1 MNIKR
6 RLRNTRSVS
15 IYRYCNMAK
24 AKKKENYQVY
34 IKQIEAL
41 AKIANLITSGLYLEE
56 LLRLVVQV
64 TAEVMNSK
72 ISSLMLLDAENK
84 ELVIRATQ
92 SVSEAYNK
100 KPNIKLG
107 EGIAGEVAETNKP
120 MCVLDVRKDERYINQ
135 DIARKEGLCSL
146 ASVPLAVKGRV
157 IGVLNCYTSK
167 KHKFTKPEL
176 DVLTALANQAAV
188 AIENAELD
196 LRARSA
202 EEALTTRKV
211 IERAKDILSQEA
223 NILPSEAYRLIQKQS
238 MDSRKSMREISEAII
253 LAKEIK
259 GKQIRQP

>member
-1 MNIKR
+1 VP
-6 RLRNTRSVS
+6 RS
-15 IYRYCNMAK
+15 
-24 AKKKENYQVY
+24 KKSKNYQVY
-34 IKQIEAL
+34 LKQIEAL
-41 AKIANLITSGLYLEE
+41 AKIANLITSGLYLDE

-72 ISSLMLLDAENK
+72 ISSLMLLDPEKK
-84 ELVIRATQ
+84 ELVVRATQ
-92 SVSEAYNK
+92 SISEAYNK

-107 EGIAGEVAETNKP
+107 EGLSGIVARDNKVI
-120 MCVLDVRKDERYINQ
+120 CVLDVKEDSRYLNM
-135 DIARKEGLCSL
+135 DIAKKECLCSL

-202 EEALTTRKV
+202 EEALTTRKL

-223 NILPSEAYRLIQKQS
+223 NILPSEAFRLIQKQS
-238 MDSRKSMREISEAII
+238 MDSRKSMCEIAEAII
-253 LAKEIK
+253 LTKDIK
-259 GKQIRQP
+259 GKKSG

>member
-1 MNIKR
+1 VNVK
-6 RLRNTRSVS
+6 
-15 IYRYCNMAK
+15 K
-24 AKKKENYQVY
+24 ATPKTKTGYQTHLG
-34 IKQIEAL
+34 QIEAIS
-41 AKIANLITSGLYLEE
+41 KIANLITSGMYLDE
-56 LLRLVVQV
+56 LLRLVVEV

-72 ISSLMLLDAENK
+72 ISSLMLLDPDKK

-100 KPNIKLG
+100 KPNVKIG
-107 EGIAGEVAETNKP
+107 EGITGLVARDNKP
-120 MCVLDVRKDERYINQ
+120 ICVLDVKEDSRYINR

-167 KHKFTKPEL
+167 RHVFSKEEMS
-176 DVLTALANQAAV
+176 VLTALANQTAL

-202 EEALTTRKV
+202 EEALTTRKL

-223 NILPSEAYRLIQKQS
+223 NVLPSEAYRLMQKQS
-238 MDSRKSMREISEAII
+238 MDSRKSMREIAEAII
-253 LAKEIK
+253 LAKDIK
-259 GKQIRQP
+259 GKKA